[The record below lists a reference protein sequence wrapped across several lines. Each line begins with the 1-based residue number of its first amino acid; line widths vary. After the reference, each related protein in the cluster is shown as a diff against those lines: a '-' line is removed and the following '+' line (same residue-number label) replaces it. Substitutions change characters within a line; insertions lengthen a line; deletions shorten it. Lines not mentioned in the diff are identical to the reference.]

1 MNYKTKL
8 YKNGLNAIENI
19 YKRSM
24 HNPDV
29 DLFRSFDIINSL
41 NDNQMASKEHLT
53 EAIVPIING
62 MKKSKHSPLHIAI
75 LGSWYGLL
83 GVMLRQ
89 HIGDEIY
96 IDNIDSDP
104 GTKPIGN
111 SLSTYERTKFLIG
124 DAVDDTLDNLA
135 NYQIII
141 NTSCEHMEQE
151 DVKLLAQAKHKD
163 AVICFQ
169 SNNYFSIDSHINC
182 SNSLDEF
189 VEGLDLIDVVHA
201 STLVIQPEN
210 YERYT
215 VIGK

>member
-53 EAIVPIING
+53 KVIAPILNDIKNL
-62 MKKSKHSPLHIAI
+62 KDIAI

-89 HIGDEIY
+89 HLNNDIHIS
-96 IDNIDSDP
+96 NIDSDP
-104 GTKPIGN
+104 SAKEIGE
-111 SLSTYERTKFLIG
+111 SLFKHERNRFYID
-124 DAVDDTLDNLA
+124 DAVDHMFSQGKNK
-135 NYQIII
+135 YQLII
-141 NTSCEHMEQE
+141 NTSCEHMEQD
-151 DVKLLAQAKHKD
+151 DVLLMRHRKNND
-163 AVICFQ
+163 TVICFQ
-169 SNNYFSIDSHINC
+169 SNNYFAIDGHINC
-182 SNSLDEF
+182 SNSLEEF
-189 VEGLDLIDVVHA
+189 VDSLNLSTVLHA
-201 STLVIQPEN
+201 SALRIEAN
-210 YERYT
+210 DYERYT
-215 VIGK
+215 VIGS

>member
-53 EAIVPIING
+53 KVIAPILNDIKNL
-62 MKKSKHSPLHIAI
+62 KDIAI

-89 HIGDEIY
+89 HLNDDIHIS
-96 IDNIDSDP
+96 NIDSDP
-104 GTKPIGN
+104 SAEKIGKLLFDHKSN
-111 SLSTYERTKFLIG
+111 KFYTD
-124 DAVDDTLDNLA
+124 DAVDHMFSQGKNK
-135 NYQIII
+135 YQLII
-141 NTSCEHMEQE
+141 NTSCEHMEQD
-151 DVKLLAQAKHKD
+151 DVLLMRHRKNND
-163 AVICFQ
+163 TVICFQ
-169 SNNYFSIDSHINC
+169 SNNYFAIDGHINC
-182 SNSLDEF
+182 SNSLVEF
-189 VEGLDLIDVVHA
+189 VDSLNLSTVLHA
-201 STLVIQPEN
+201 SALRIEAN
-210 YERYT
+210 DYERYT
-215 VIGK
+215 VIGS